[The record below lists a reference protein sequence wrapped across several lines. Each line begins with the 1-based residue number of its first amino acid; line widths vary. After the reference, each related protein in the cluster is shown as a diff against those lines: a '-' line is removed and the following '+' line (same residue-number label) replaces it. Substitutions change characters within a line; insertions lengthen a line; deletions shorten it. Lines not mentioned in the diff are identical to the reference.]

1 MLTAGEQRFIYQVDL
16 YKGEIAQLESIND
29 KDHPLQIHIAAYVM
43 RHAMGVNL
51 LAHLGIGK
59 RVTYRVT
66 RKEKKYAERL
76 KTMLDLYEYEL
87 LPLTNNLR
95 LRSLQTWA
103 LRWREIFLYV
113 TLLKD
118 KLLGKKLN
126 FEKQLVPLPSEP
138 LPSRALPSRA
148 KHVNEPQSRAA

>member
-66 RKEKKYAERL
+66 RKEKTYTVRFFLSTKKYLRRDSERVIRDRGM
-76 KTMLDLYEYEL
+76 T
-87 LPLTNNLR
+87 
-95 LRSLQTWA
+95 
-103 LRWREIFLYV
+103 
-113 TLLKD
+113 
-118 KLLGKKLN
+118 
-126 FEKQLVPLPSEP
+126 
-138 LPSRALPSRA
+138 
-148 KHVNEPQSRAA
+148 